1 LERDLGG
8 RRDRAAAEEDKKEGR
23 EKEKEEG
30 RREKRESGGSAI
42 PDPPSCKRFPKSRL
56 TP

>member
-1 LERDLGG
+1 LGG

-42 PDPPSCKRFPKSRL
+42 PDPPSWKRFSKSRL